1 MALGLG
7 SGLGL
12 ACKISRGEIGWLA
25 VGERVR
31 VRVWGRLWVRARVRV
46 RVQGRVRVRVMNRA
60 RRRGARPEEGVRAT
74 AAVEEVAWR
83 QAAQP
88 ADAAQLVVL
97 RLARQQRAA

>member
-1 MALGLG
+1 MGSAAGRLGLG
-7 SGLGL
+7 LGIGLGL
-12 ACKISRGEIGWLA
+12 A
-25 VGERVR
+25 
-31 VRVWGRLWVRARVRV
+31 
-46 RVQGRVRVRVMNRA
+46 MA
-60 RRRGARPEEGVRAT
+60 RRRGARPEEGVRTT